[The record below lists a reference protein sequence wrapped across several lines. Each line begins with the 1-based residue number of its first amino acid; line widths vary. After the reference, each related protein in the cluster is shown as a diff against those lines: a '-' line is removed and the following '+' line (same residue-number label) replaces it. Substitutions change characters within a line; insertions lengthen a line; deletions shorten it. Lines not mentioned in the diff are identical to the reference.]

1 MALRFSLAPALS
13 LLALFSAVLLVA
25 ALPAQPAAAQQALDE
40 ERDYGPEEGDWE
52 VTLTGSGSN
61 DNNFDAGGFGASGSL
76 GYFFTEN
83 AEAYVRH
90 TTNFSDSEAGDD
102 TILSSTRVGLDYHFP
117 LGRFYPFVGV
127 NLGGVYGN
135 EVEETFTGAPE
146 VGVKF
151 FALEKTFLFAL
162 AEYQFFF
169 DTASSADEAFDD
181 GLFVYSVGVGF
192 NW

>member
-1 MALRFSLAPALS
+1 MTLRLPLAPAFS
-13 LLALFSAVLLVA
+13 FVSAAFLAAALLV
-25 ALPAQPAAAQQALDE
+25 QPAAAQDAF
-40 ERDYGPEEGDWE
+40 ERDPEYGPDEGDWE
-52 VTLTGSGSN
+52 LTLTGSGSN

-83 AEAYVRH
+83 AEVYLRH

-102 TILSSTRVGLDYHFP
+102 TILSTTRVGADYHFP
-117 LGRFYPFVGV
+117 MGRFYPFVGV

-169 DTASSADEAFDD
+169 DTASSADESFDD